1 MSEKN
6 SINLK
11 VFFIKL
17 ISITVAVIVSINVVF
32 NLILSERL
40 EKIDKIFSMVDVRER
55 KNFKNRLV
63 IEIEKSLEQKEML
76 NKEDKVIILKLYN
89 KIKNEFK
96 YLEAK

>member
-1 MSEKN
+1 
-6 SINLK
+6 
-11 VFFIKL
+11 
-17 ISITVAVIVSINVVF
+17 
-32 NLILSERL
+32 
-40 EKIDKIFSMVDVRER
+40 MVDVRER

>member
-1 MSEKN
+1 MKKN
-6 SINLK
+6 NSNNLK
-11 VFFIKL
+11 NFFIKL